1 MLRQES
7 VLIGYASRYGSTG
20 DVARSIEQTLSNE
33 TRTVTVSPVSEIF
46 DLHPYS
52 AVILGTPLYGGKVLP
67 EITTF
72 VKNHQNLLKS
82 IPVSLFLTGYSLADL
97 DEKKK
102 KRALQAAENLE
113 QYILFRDIGLFGG
126 CVPERDYS
134 LMEKAVMKKS
144 GIVPGDYR
152 SPGQIQA
159 WAQSLIDLRLL
170 WF

>member
-1 MLRQES
+1 MQES

-20 DVARSIEQTLSNE
+20 DVARSIGQTISSE
-33 TRTVTVSPVSEIF
+33 TRTVTISPVREIF

-72 VKNHQNLLKS
+72 VKNHRNLLKS
-82 IPVSLFLTGYSLADL
+82 LPVSLFLTGHSLVDL
-97 DEKKK
+97 DENKK
-102 KRALQAAENLE
+102 KRALQAAEGLE

-134 LMEKAVMKKS
+134 LVEKAVMKKN

-159 WAQSLIDLRLL
+159 WSQSLIDLRLL